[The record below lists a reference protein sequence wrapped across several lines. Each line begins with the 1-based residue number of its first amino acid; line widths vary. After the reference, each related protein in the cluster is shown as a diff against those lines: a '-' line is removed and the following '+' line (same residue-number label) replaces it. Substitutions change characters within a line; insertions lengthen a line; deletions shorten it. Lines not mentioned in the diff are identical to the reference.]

1 MTVVLGVDGSRGRWV
16 AARLDGADVRWV
28 VLGTAREAV
37 EAATDA
43 SAVGIDVPIGV
54 ADPGDR
60 PADIAARARLARS
73 GSSVFATPTRQAFA
87 AARAELARPSSAD
100 SPRSVYDCWAVAHA
114 AQRST
119 HPRGTGFSK
128 QAWGLAAGILDVDR
142 ALATASAGDLGIV
155 DRVVEVHP
163 ECSFRAMDRLTGV
176 EADGTTGAGTR
187 NWPGK
192 KSAAGAAARLSL
204 LGPALGTDPLTV
216 LADPALAGVPLDDAV
231 DALAAAWTARRWAEG
246 TAEVLGDPIGTRTGW
261 SPSGAVTSDGQ
272 PLRLAQRIVV

>member
-28 VLGTAREAV
+28 VLATAREAV

-43 SAVGIDVPIGV
+43 SAVCIDVPIGV
-54 ADPGDR
+54 TDTRRHRGPGTAGPLGLVGLRYPDATGVRVRPRRAR
-60 PADIAARARLARS
+60 PAVVS
-73 GSSVFATPTRQAFA
+73 RQ
-87 AARAELARPSSAD
+87 P
-100 SPRSVYDCWAVAHA
+100 P
-114 AQRST
+114 
-119 HPRGTGFSK
+119 
-128 QAWGLAAGILDVDR
+128 
-142 ALATASAGDLGIV
+142 TASAGDLGIV

-204 LGPALGTDPLTV
+204 LGPALGTDP
-216 LADPALAGVPLDDAV
+216 
-231 DALAAAWTARRWAEG
+231 
-246 TAEVLGDPIGTRTGW
+246 
-261 SPSGAVTSDGQ
+261 
-272 PLRLAQRIVV
+272 